1 MTVDNHSE
9 PMEEQELNTGAPEQ
23 EKEKSSRQTVI
34 VDMTTEQESRRN
46 YKKALLKDSNPDRVS
61 IQPSLTRNV
70 TAEDLM
76 EEMATTI
83 GFRGITAEM
92 IKHWEWKIEENLLQ
106 EVDDDKIFKH
116 SDHDEARTDTI
127 KDICYNK
134 LGFEECNIKIRSV
147 RSATNPKSQIL
158 WVKGD
163 KNFIKQI
170 YQNASKIRDNS
181 VRLLQYYPAATM
193 ARRDALERILKV
205 IREKAPKN
213 MINTQVRPGTKDIEA
228 WIKINHPGQRNF
240 YKKKSLNQLDPNLR
254 LT

>member
-1 MTVDNHSE
+1 MHNLKNTKTINTRLDTIEKSNDKRTEDESIEVSRKIEDMEKRLETKIRNFIEETKRKDTPNVTVDNHSE

-134 LGFEECNIKIRSV
+134 LGFEECNIKIC
-147 RSATNPKSQIL
+147 KI
-158 WVKGD
+158 
-163 KNFIKQI
+163 
-170 YQNASKIRDNS
+170 SKICYKS
-181 VRLLQYYPAATM
+181 EIT
-193 ARRDALERILKV
+193 
-205 IREKAPKN
+205 
-213 MINTQVRPGTKDIEA
+213 NTVG
-228 WIKINHPGQRNF
+228 
-240 YKKKSLNQLDPNLR
+240 
-254 LT
+254 